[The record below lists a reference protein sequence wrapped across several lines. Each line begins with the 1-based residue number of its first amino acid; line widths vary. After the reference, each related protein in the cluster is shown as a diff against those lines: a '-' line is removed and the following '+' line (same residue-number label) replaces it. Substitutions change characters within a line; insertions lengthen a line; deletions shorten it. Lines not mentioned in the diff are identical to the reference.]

1 MMRGAL
7 RLVCVLCV
15 TAGVGLLVL
24 SCSLPRSQDESVSAA
39 RMRQRVPLQKLTQL
53 DFGRDASFAL
63 CAEPACPAA
72 TRKTLAVARPDA
84 TATPA
89 TDNAPTQ
96 VAGETRLA
104 GPTVQPEATAASAQD
119 QSTRFIVHFDSG
131 SASLTAADK
140 AVLNQAI
147 VFARHADRIA
157 IIGRTDNVG
166 TNSANQVLARAR
178 ARIVHHY
185 LRARLASGDR
195 VLTLDAQGGCCFIA
209 SNDTPEGRRQNRRVE
224 IVFRVPEQVAP

>member
-1 MMRGAL
+1 MMPGAL
-7 RLVCVLCV
+7 RLVCVSCV
-15 TAGVGLLVL
+15 TAGIGLLVM
-24 SCSLPRSQDESVSAA
+24 SCSLLQSHDERVSAA
-39 RMRQRVPLQKLTQL
+39 RMRQRAPLQKLTQL

-63 CAEPACPAA
+63 CAEPACPAV
-72 TRKTLAVARPDA
+72 TRKTLAVARPQS
-84 TATPA
+84 TAMPA

-96 VAGETRLA
+96 VTGETRLA
-104 GPTVQPEATAASAQD
+104 GPPVQPEATAAPAKD
-119 QSTRFIVHFDSG
+119 QPTSFTVHFDSG

-166 TNSANQVLARAR
+166 TNSANQALARAR
-178 ARIVHHY
+178 TRIVHHY

-195 VLTLDAQGGCCFIA
+195 VLTLDAQGGCCFTA

-224 IVFRVPEQVAP
+224 IVFGVPEQVAP